1 MVTVEKIVEI
11 IAGSGGIK
19 NIEAFDPEKSFKDN
33 GVDSLDVYTILL
45 AVEEQLGVSFTDEET
60 DRIRSVADVAR
71 LLNSR

>member
-11 IAGSGGIK
+11 IAESGGIK
-19 NIEAFDPEKSFKDN
+19 DVQTFNPEKSFKEN

-45 AVEEQLGVSFTDEET
+45 AVEEKLGVNFTDDET
-60 DRIRSVADVAR
+60 DRIRSVADVAK

>member
-45 AVEEQLGVSFTDEET
+45 AVEEGLGVAFTDEET
-60 DRIRSVADVAR
+60 DRIRSVADVAKI
-71 LLNSR
+71 LSSR